1 MGLAL
6 GSAAF
11 SLPSTAELVPGASL
25 QDASVKP
32 IAEFEAEPARTLTEG
47 WGDLVDIATVDS
59 AVGQRLVQTAIDQTQ
74 WDDPQLEAHLYTE
87 DGSAVTSQDDVEQL
101 QTEIAS
107 RGEQFWIVPGVIK
120 RYAAPEPVAVPDAP
134 THHLHCS
141 DCHEETVHR
150 YTGKTTQRERDGWPV
165 WICTDCHNPQF
176 GHDPLDPQS
185 SSVFADLDSLQET
198 QTQHHQAVL
207 ATYKD
212 EFGHYPWQNRNVS

>member
-11 SLPSTAELVPGASL
+11 SLTSTDELVPGASL

-32 IAEFEAEPARTLTEG
+32 IAEFEAEPAQTLTEG
-47 WGDLVDIATVDS
+47 WGDLVDVATVDS
-59 AVGQRLVQTAIDQTQ
+59 DVGQRLFETAIDQTK

-107 RGEQFWIVPGVIK
+107 AAEQFWIVPGVVK
-120 RYAAPEPVAVPDAP
+120 RYAAPEPVTVPNAP

-141 DCHEETVHR
+141 DCQAETVHR
-150 YTGKTTQRERDGWPV
+150 YTGKTTHRERDGWPV

-176 GHDPLDPQS
+176 AHGLTSRQS
-185 SSVFADLDSLQET
+185 SSVFADFDSPQER
-198 QTQHHQAVL
+198 QAQHHQEVMA
-207 ATYKD
+207 AYKD
-212 EFGHYPWQNRNVS
+212 KFCHYPWQV